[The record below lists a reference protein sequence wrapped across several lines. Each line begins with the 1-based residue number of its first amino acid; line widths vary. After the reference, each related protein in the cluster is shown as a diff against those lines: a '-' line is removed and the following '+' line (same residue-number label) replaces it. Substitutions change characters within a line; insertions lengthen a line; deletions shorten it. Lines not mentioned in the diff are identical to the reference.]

1 MGQAQCPESQV
12 GGCVGDAAKA
22 VFNGV
27 DSLVDKYVSK
37 IELKQHKTKTLLLV
51 LTSGLSG

>member
-1 MGQAQCPESQV
+1 MGQAQRPESQV

-37 IELKQHKTKTLLLV
+37 IELKQHIKPEKLY
-51 LTSGLSG
+51 

>member
-1 MGQAQCPESQV
+1 MGQAQSPEPQV
-12 GGCVGDAAKA
+12 GGSVGDAAKA

-37 IELKQHKTKTLLLV
+37 IELKQHKTNKVLLV
-51 LTSGLSG
+51 LTSGLPS